1 MSFKTARSGGVQYL
15 TTAALLQFLPSHSL
29 PPCRSSHNTPK
40 MDFDEDRIY
49 YSHQNLA
56 AGPNANNNGADGQQQ
71 RPPGHAEAMLD
82 LEDGA
87 VDLGAVRR
95 HFREFLRE
103 FGFRKV

>member
-1 MSFKTARSGGVQYL
+1 
-15 TTAALLQFLPSHSL
+15 
-29 PPCRSSHNTPK
+29 

-56 AGPNANNNGADGQQQ
+56 ASSAGNANANGGEADQ
-71 RPPGHAEAMLD
+71 PPPEAMLD

-103 FGFRKV
+103 FGLLGFGFVWLRPWL

>member
-1 MSFKTARSGGVQYL
+1 
-15 TTAALLQFLPSHSL
+15 
-29 PPCRSSHNTPK
+29 

-56 AGPNANNNGADGQQQ
+56 AGPNANNNANAADQQ
-71 RPPGHAEAMLD
+71 RPGQVAEAMLD

-103 FGFRKV
+103 SSLVQCWVVGVGYI

>member
-1 MSFKTARSGGVQYL
+1 
-15 TTAALLQFLPSHSL
+15 
-29 PPCRSSHNTPK
+29 

-56 AGPNANNNGADGQQQ
+56 AGPDANNNGADGQRQ

-103 FGFRKV
+103 FGFRKVCCWCWVYFGLGRGL

>member
-1 MSFKTARSGGVQYL
+1 
-15 TTAALLQFLPSHSL
+15 
-29 PPCRSSHNTPK
+29 

-56 AGPNANNNGADGQQQ
+56 AGPNANNNGADGQRQ

-103 FGFRKV
+103 SSLKPLLTPTCI

>member
-1 MSFKTARSGGVQYL
+1 
-15 TTAALLQFLPSHSL
+15 
-29 PPCRSSHNTPK
+29 
-40 MDFDEDRIY
+40 MDFGEDRIY

-56 AGPNANNNGADGQQQ
+56 AGGANANGGEADQ
-71 RPPGHAEAMLD
+71 PPPEAMLD

-103 FGFRKV
+103 FWD

>member
-1 MSFKTARSGGVQYL
+1 
-15 TTAALLQFLPSHSL
+15 
-29 PPCRSSHNTPK
+29 

-56 AGPNANNNGADGQQQ
+56 VQRGGGGGDGDGTGNAGASDARN
-71 RPPGHAEAMLD
+71 EATLD
-82 LEDGA
+82 LEDGD

-103 FGFRKV
+103 YLLLLLLLPFNYVLLVYHCRCRLIFQRGVF

>member
-1 MSFKTARSGGVQYL
+1 
-15 TTAALLQFLPSHSL
+15 
-29 PPCRSSHNTPK
+29 

-103 FGFRKV
+103 FGFRKVWVYFGLDWGCMSERDWENQKAKAAQDVLAKI

>member
-1 MSFKTARSGGVQYL
+1 
-15 TTAALLQFLPSHSL
+15 
-29 PPCRSSHNTPK
+29 

-56 AGPNANNNGADGQQQ
+56 ANSAGGANANGGEADQ
-71 RPPGHAEAMLD
+71 PPPEAMLD

-103 FGFRKV
+103 FESLAVVLVWLKVWV

>member
-1 MSFKTARSGGVQYL
+1 
-15 TTAALLQFLPSHSL
+15 
-29 PPCRSSHNTPK
+29 

-103 FGFRKV
+103 FGVAGVGYILDWAGGVCKGEGRTKKAKAAQDVAGQK

>member
-1 MSFKTARSGGVQYL
+1 
-15 TTAALLQFLPSHSL
+15 
-29 PPCRSSHNTPK
+29 

-56 AGPNANNNGADGQQQ
+56 ANSAGNGNNNGEADQ
-71 RPPGHAEAMLD
+71 PPPEAMLD

-103 FGFRKV
+103 FGMDAFLVC

>member
-1 MSFKTARSGGVQYL
+1 
-15 TTAALLQFLPSHSL
+15 
-29 PPCRSSHNTPK
+29 

-56 AGPNANNNGADGQQQ
+56 VGPNANNNANAADQQQ
-71 RPPGHAEAMLD
+71 RPHAEAMLD

-103 FGFRKV
+103 FGSCKVWFVGVGYI

>member
-1 MSFKTARSGGVQYL
+1 
-15 TTAALLQFLPSHSL
+15 
-29 PPCRSSHNTPK
+29 

-103 FGFRKV
+103 FGFRKSLSCWWYILDWAGGV

>member
-1 MSFKTARSGGVQYL
+1 
-15 TTAALLQFLPSHSL
+15 
-29 PPCRSSHNTPK
+29 

-103 FGFRKV
+103 LNLAPRLHAHCWSWWRSGDVLYRMQRRGGEPKSKSGTRRDVLAKI

>member
-1 MSFKTARSGGVQYL
+1 
-15 TTAALLQFLPSHSL
+15 
-29 PPCRSSHNTPK
+29 

-56 AGPNANNNGADGQQQ
+56 AGSNGGDAAADQ
-71 RPPGHAEAMLD
+71 PPPEAMLD

-103 FGFRKV
+103 FSFAVGVG

>member
-1 MSFKTARSGGVQYL
+1 
-15 TTAALLQFLPSHSL
+15 
-29 PPCRSSHNTPK
+29 

-56 AGPNANNNGADGQQQ
+56 AGPNANNNADGQQQ

-103 FGFRKV
+103 LNLAPYLHAYCWSWLRRGDVSAKGRGEQEAKASTRRGWPKI

>member
-1 MSFKTARSGGVQYL
+1 
-15 TTAALLQFLPSHSL
+15 
-29 PPCRSSHNTPK
+29 

-56 AGPNANNNGADGQQQ
+56 ASSAGGNANNGGGADQ
-71 RPPGHAEAMLD
+71 PPPEAMLD

-103 FGFRKV
+103 FSWTVGLGGWCG

>member
-1 MSFKTARSGGVQYL
+1 
-15 TTAALLQFLPSHSL
+15 
-29 PPCRSSHNTPK
+29 

-56 AGPNANNNGADGQQQ
+56 ANSASGANANGGEADQ
-71 RPPGHAEAMLD
+71 PPPEAMLD

-103 FGFRKV
+103 FQLWLRFWCGCSGGEGARNQHNNGASCAGFDFLAKI

>member
-1 MSFKTARSGGVQYL
+1 
-15 TTAALLQFLPSHSL
+15 
-29 PPCRSSHNTPK
+29 

-103 FGFRKV
+103 FGFRKSLSCWWYILDWAEGV

>member
-1 MSFKTARSGGVQYL
+1 
-15 TTAALLQFLPSHSL
+15 
-29 PPCRSSHNTPK
+29 

-56 AGPNANNNGADGQQQ
+56 ASSAGGNANNGGGADQ
-71 RPPGHAEAMLD
+71 PPPEAMLD

-103 FGFRKV
+103 LDCWTCLDLGCWSD

>member
-1 MSFKTARSGGVQYL
+1 
-15 TTAALLQFLPSHSL
+15 
-29 PPCRSSHNTPK
+29 

-49 YSHQNLA
+49 YSHQNLVANNA
-56 AGPNANNNGADGQQQ
+56 AGGANAHGGEADQ
-71 RPPGHAEAMLD
+71 PPPEAMLD

-103 FGFRKV
+103 FGVVGFGFGVAEIVGERRE